1 MATVLTERL
10 THAWYR
16 SGVDKA
22 TEPAHNSAVGA
33 QLKCCEEPSRKGID
47 MSIGPNLEKCL
58 TYIDCQTTPPAQH
71 SFHNANTHSRPSVT
85 LSRQTGCNTM
95 VIASKLA
102 EFLQV
107 RDPSPCGW
115 TVFDKNLVEK
125 ILEEHSLPKRVAE
138 FMPEGRISAIQDM
151 LEELLGL
158 HPSSTT
164 LLRETIETVLH
175 LATLGNVILVGR
187 GAAVITRPLS
197 NVFHVR
203 LVAPLEQRAEKV
215 MKQRQITR
223 EAALEFIKKEDRGY
237 KLYLKDCFKA
247 DSDDHML
254 YDLVVN
260 TARITPDNVA
270 RLIGEAVMSWAR
282 AQPLLLH
289 TSDAGQTQVTPAP
302 FL

>member
-1 MATVLTERL
+1 MLRGP
-10 THAWYR
+10 
-16 SGVDKA
+16 SG
-22 TEPAHNSAVGA
+22 
-33 QLKCCEEPSRKGID
+33 KGIV

-58 TYIDCQTTPPAQH
+58 TYVNCQTTPPAQH
-71 SFHNANTHSRPSVT
+71 SFHQAHTQARPSVT

-102 EFLQV
+102 EFLQA

-125 ILEEHSLPKRVAE
+125 ILEEHSLPKRIAA
-138 FMPEGRISAIQDM
+138 FMPEGRVPAIQDM

-158 HPSSTT
+158 HPSATT

-187 GAAVITRPLS
+187 GAAVITHPLS

-223 EAALEFIKKEDRGY
+223 EEALEFIKKEDRGY

-247 DSDDHML
+247 DSEDHML

-260 TARITPDNVA
+260 SARIPPDNVA
-270 RLIGEAVMSWAR
+270 CVIGEAVMSWAR
-282 AQPLLLH
+282 TQPLLLH
-289 TSDAGQTQVTPAP
+289 SRDASQAQGQPPV